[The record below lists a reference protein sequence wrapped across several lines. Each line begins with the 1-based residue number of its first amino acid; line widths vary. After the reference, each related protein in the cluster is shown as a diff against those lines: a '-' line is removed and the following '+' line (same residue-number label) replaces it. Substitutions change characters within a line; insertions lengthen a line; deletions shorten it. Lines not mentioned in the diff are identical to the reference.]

1 MRKALKDHWPEYL
14 MEAAELG
21 LFMISACLFTIALYH
36 PGSPLVHK
44 VPVEFHRRIWMG
56 LTMGATAIGIVYSP
70 WGRRSG
76 AHMNPAVTLTFFRL
90 GKVAPWDAVTYI
102 AAQFAG
108 GIAGVG
114 VASIFLGGLLANP
127 AVNYASTAP
136 GPGGP
141 WRAFA
146 GEFLIS
152 FILLLV
158 VLAVSNHRKLA
169 RYTALFA
176 GLCVA
181 TFIIFESPFSGMSM
195 NPART
200 LGSAI
205 FPGVWN
211 SIWIY
216 FTAPPMAMLL
226 AGELFPLFKGRVI
239 CAKYHHQNNYRCI
252 FCEYQAS
259 QRNRASSSLG
269 PEAGSERLIN
279 GRCIRE
285 RPI

>member
-1 MRKALKDHWPEYL
+1 MGEALKNHWPEYL

-36 PGSPLVHK
+36 PASPLVHK
-44 VPVEFHRRIWMG
+44 VPVELHRRILMG
-56 LTMGATAIGIVYSP
+56 LAMGATAIGIVYSP
-70 WGRRSG
+70 WGKRSG
-76 AHMNPAVTLTFFRL
+76 AHMNPAVTLSFFRL
-90 GKVAPWDAVTYI
+90 GKVSPWDAAMYV
-102 AAQFAG
+102 AAQFGG

-114 VASIFLGGLLANP
+114 VASLFLRRLLTDR
-127 AVNYASTAP
+127 AVHYATTAP

-141 WRAFA
+141 LHAFA

-152 FILLLV
+152 FLLLFV
-158 VLAVSNHRKLA
+158 VLAVSNHQRLA
-169 RYTALFA
+169 RYTGLFA

-181 TFIIFESPFSGMSM
+181 AFIVFESPLSGMSM

-200 LGSAI
+200 LGSAM
-205 FPGVWN
+205 FSRVWN

-216 FTAPPMAMLL
+216 FAAPPLSMLL
-226 AGELFPLFKGRVI
+226 ACELFPLFKGRVI

-259 QRNRASSSLG
+259 KRNRVSSLVG
-269 PEAGSERLIN
+269 SEAGFEMVENRARLS
-279 GRCIRE
+279 
-285 RPI
+285 